1 MKMAR
6 SRKLDTKILLFFQ
19 KKNCSYTIQA
29 AAFIFLSTDIMNGLE
44 YILLNHNWV
53 VTIIMLHTITIPR
66 FKSCLELGGHH
77 TTSKSFKHHCLKEYM
92 PKDVIIGTKKRTK
105 NATTFP
111 DAPRSNKSLKLMK
124 TKVKMANSIG
134 RRIAGCHIYA
144 LERPGLSRLLL
155 SNS

>member
-1 MKMAR
+1 
-6 SRKLDTKILLFFQ
+6 
-19 KKNCSYTIQA
+19 
-29 AAFIFLSTDIMNGLE
+29 
-44 YILLNHNWV
+44 
-53 VTIIMLHTITIPR
+53 MLHTITIPR

-111 DAPRSNKSLKLMK
+111 DAPQSNKPLKLMK